1 MNIFNPN
8 SFPIHYGWI
17 IIFTGTLSHMA
28 CLGFG
33 RFAFGMILPSMASS
47 LNLTY
52 SQMGL
57 IGTGNFFG
65 YLLSVLLSGPW
76 IVRFGSRRLITL
88 GLLLVGISMIMVSQG
103 RSFMQVLVLYA
114 LTGFGSGVANIST
127 MGLVSSWFT
136 SKKRGMAAG
145 FIVTGSGFAIIF
157 TGKFIPFINA
167 LIGQEG
173 WRIGWLLLGSLV
185 TMVAFLSFLLM
196 RNRPEDIGI
205 KPLGADITQHFAH
218 SPGTDTL
225 HPRTVIYRKG
235 ILYHLGAI
243 YFFFGLTYVIYI
255 TFIVTSLVRERGFH
269 ETIAGDFWMWVGF
282 LSLFSGP
289 LFGSLSDKLG
299 RKAGLII
306 VFILQMV
313 SYLLVASKLPGI
325 FLYLSIILFG
335 ICAWSI
341 PSIMVAAVGDY
352 IVPLRV
358 AEAFGFIT
366 FFFGLGQITGPS
378 VAGCL
383 AEASGGFSTSF
394 YMSGAFAGIAILLTA
409 TLRKPGA

>member
-1 MNIFNPN
+1 MSGARKGLQKSEFRLHVLYNLSFLMNIPN
-8 SFPIHYGWI
+8 RISLPIHYGWV
-17 IIFTGTLSHMA
+17 IIFSGTLSHMA

-76 IVRFGSRRLITL
+76 IARFGSRRLVTL

-103 RSFMQVLVLYA
+103 RSFMQVLVLYL

-127 MGLVSSWFT
+127 MGLVPSWFT

-145 FIVTGSGFAIIF
+145 FIVTGSGLAIIF

-167 LIGQEG
+167 LVGPEG

-185 TMVAFLSFLLM
+185 TIVAFLSLILM
-196 RNRPEDIGI
+196 RNSPEDIGI
-205 KPLGADITQHFAH
+205 RPFGSDVTRYFGC
-218 SPGTDTL
+218 SPGPNIL
-225 HPRTVIYRKG
+225 HPGTAIYRKG

-255 TFIVTSLVRERGFH
+255 TFIVTSLVRERGVSRDH
-269 ETIAGDFWMWVGF
+269 CRRLLDVGGF
-282 LSLFSGP
+282 FQSLF
-289 LFGSLSDKLG
+289 
-299 RKAGLII
+299 RA
-306 VFILQMV
+306 
-313 SYLLVASKLPGI
+313 
-325 FLYLSIILFG
+325 
-335 ICAWSI
+335 
-341 PSIMVAAVGDY
+341 
-352 IVPLRV
+352 PLR
-358 AEAFGFIT
+358 EPFG
-366 FFFGLGQITGPS
+366 
-378 VAGCL
+378 
-383 AEASGGFSTSF
+383 
-394 YMSGAFAGIAILLTA
+394 
-409 TLRKPGA
+409 